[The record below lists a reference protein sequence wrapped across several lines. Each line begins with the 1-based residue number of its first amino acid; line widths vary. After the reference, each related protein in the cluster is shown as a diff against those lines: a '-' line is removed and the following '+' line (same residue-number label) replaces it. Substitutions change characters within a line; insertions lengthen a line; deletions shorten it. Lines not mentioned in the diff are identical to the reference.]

1 MSDANAPQPGT
12 TASMPGRS
20 LGEEN
25 LLRHYTSVLQRR
37 WRWVVLGL
45 VVGLIAGI
53 ASAVFFK
60 PEPVT
65 TRYYKATNTLTQV
78 NPGGTSGTANPNGY
92 TLDQAALQIQSQK
105 LLNSVAS
112 TVHMTPDEVAV
123 LVNATVRPNVNAIDV
138 TAISTDPEVAVRVA
152 NTAANV
158 LLLTAESQAG
168 NGTQAQQAKLQDQLD
183 NLKQQRDT
191 VAAQPGSTASERLLK
206 TQQLQQLDAGIQSI
220 EAQIAV
226 LPDTGG
232 GFTLSVLRPATA
244 IQINAKG
251 YNFRHDQNVNARN
264 QLGQQSNTVN
274 SNNNALPDFDELDL
288 STHEPVGSATRVAL
302 GALAGLLLGLISAFV
317 VEAWDDRVR
326 RRDDVEQLTGLGV
339 LTEIPKMSREEARD
353 HHVAVQD
360 EPSGVTAERYRAAR
374 TAIAFAMA
382 EQLDK
387 PATQEGTRPAPI
399 IMVTSPGPAE
409 GKTTTVANLACAFAD
424 EGRRVLV
431 IDGDFRRPAVHR
443 YLTPVPNLV
452 TPDAPGKSRFQG
464 VWYLAGPR
472 DAPTPEAAIE
482 SLIGSLAKWR
492 SGCDLVILDTP
503 PILTTND
510 AVDLLAA
517 SDAVLLVLR
526 AGRTRSKATQRVAE
540 VLAKFRADTLGV
552 VLNDCDKTEMNQYYG
567 SGYGYNY
574 GYVGSS
580 KAKRADQAQAETV
593 DSPN

>member
-1 MSDANAPQPGT
+1 MSDANAPQPGM
-12 TASMPGRS
+12 TASVPGRS
-20 LGEEN
+20 LGEDN
-25 LLRHYTSVLQRR
+25 LLRHYTSVLRRR
-37 WRWVVLGL
+37 WRWVVLG
-45 VVGLIAGI
+45 VGVGLIAGI
-53 ASAVFFK
+53 VSAVFFK
-60 PEPVT
+60 PTVVT

-78 NPGGTSGTANPNGY
+78 NPSGTGGTAGSNNY
-92 TLDQAALQIQSQK
+92 TLDQAALQIQSQQ
-105 LLNSVAS
+105 LLNSVAR

-138 TAISTDPEVAVRVA
+138 TAISTDPQVAVRVA

-168 NGTQAQQAKLQDQLD
+168 NTTQAQRTKLQDQLD
-183 NLKQQRDT
+183 SLNQQRDT
-191 VAAQPGSTASERLLK
+191 VEAQPASTPSEQLLK
-206 TQQLQQLDAGIQSI
+206 TQQLQQIDANIQN
-220 EAQIAV
+220 AKGQIAA
-226 LPDTGG
+226 LPESGG
-232 GFTLSVLRPATA
+232 GFTLSVLRPATP

-264 QLGQQSNTVN
+264 QLGQQNNTI
-274 SNNNALPDFDELDL
+274 NNNALPDFDELDL
-288 STHEPVGSATRVAL
+288 STHTPVGSSTRVAL

-317 VEAWDDRVR
+317 IEAWDDRVR

-353 HHVAVQD
+353 HHVAVED
-360 EPSGVTAERYRAAR
+360 EPSGVTAERYRTAR

-382 EQLDK
+382 EQLDRSADRDDTK
-387 PATQEGTRPAPI
+387 PAPI
-399 IMVTSPGPAE
+399 LMVTSPGPAE

-482 SLIGSLAKWR
+482 QLIGALAKWR

-540 VLAKFRADTLGV
+540 VLTKFRADTLGV

-580 KAKRADQAQAETV
+580 KAKVDDPAQVETV